1 MSDGK
6 WRIEATIPTG
16 PYANVHVGGDDWA
29 EMDDVLSDPLMD
41 GVLDKLRLLAGAEV
55 VKRAVPG
62 TQEVYPD
69 GRGDEP
75 ATASRGQST
84 YGRRKQA
91 AAANEGGDDAGPQR
105 CRHGDMRFYDSGT
118 WRAWFCPLGKENPQA
133 CQPRDGRTGEEW
145 APR

>member
-1 MSDGK
+1 MSEGK
-6 WRIEATIPTG
+6 WRIEATIPTI
-16 PYANVHVGGDDWA
+16 PYGNVHVGADDWS
-29 EMDDVLSDPLMD
+29 ELDEVLSDPAMES
-41 GVLDKLRLLAGAEV
+41 VMAKLRLHQAEDTV
-55 VKRAVPG
+55 RERLPVKDSSYERED
-62 TQEVYPD
+62 Q
-69 GRGDEP
+69 P
-75 ATASRGQST
+75 ATASRSQ

-91 AAANEGGDDAGPQR
+91 AQANEGGEDVGPQR